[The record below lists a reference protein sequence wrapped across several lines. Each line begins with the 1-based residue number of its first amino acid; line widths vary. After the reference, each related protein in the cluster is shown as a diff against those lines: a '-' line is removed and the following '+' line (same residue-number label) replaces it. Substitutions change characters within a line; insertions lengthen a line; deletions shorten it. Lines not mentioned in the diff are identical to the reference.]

1 MSYIKRR
8 DAFFVVM
15 VVIGAVAYF
24 SFDIDTS
31 SLGWPLQMGIFGCG
45 MSLYL
50 AFVQIPTIGDE
61 LEKQREINE
70 KLNDKINDLKDQ
82 LRYSGNK

>member
-1 MSYIKRR
+1 MSYFKRR
-8 DAFFVVM
+8 DAFYAVM
-15 VVIGAVAYF
+15 VVIAAVAYF
-24 SFDIDTS
+24 VFDIDTS
-31 SLGWPLQMGIFGCG
+31 SFGWPTQMAIFGCG